1 MLKRRSKEEVKN
13 RRSEMNKNGKKHRAF
28 RLLTILIC
36 ASLTAPTL
44 VNAQDAAAR
53 QKLINQVQRAIDIIH
68 EKHADQLDDETL
80 TASAL
85 QGMLKTLDPHSNY
98 LDRKSFRD
106 FTEKQNSEYYGIGAY
121 VRTINNA
128 TYVVEPFK
136 DSPASRA
143 GLRYGDQIVAVEG
156 KDTSAFRSDQVI
168 PLLLGERGTKVVVT
182 VKRLGTPEPLTTTIT
197 RDGIWRPSIP
207 NYYLIKPSIGYI
219 GLTRSFQATTTLE
232 LRKAMADLREMGAD
246 SFILDLRD
254 NIGGYLDQAI
264 SVADHFLQKGQ
275 TIVSVRGRSGR
286 NRDRSAVAENG
297 ATENFPLIV
306 MINQSSASASEIVAG
321 AIQDHD
327 RGLIVGET
335 SFGKGLVQNIFPL
348 SNGGALFLTIAHY
361 YTPSGR
367 LIQRD
372 YSKGS
377 LFEYYSRRGADGDA
391 QKSSNPPA
399 EVKKTDLGRP
409 VYGGGGIEPD
419 VKVDGPPPI
428 TPVQGRLYH
437 AVDLFVRELVSGQ
450 IENYRQF
457 KLDGITYD
465 YGLKGN
471 EYIIKDDLV
480 KRYRDYAAKFYK
492 ENPGYYI
499 TTAMIDENLIWQRNR
514 IRQELLL
521 AAYGSD
527 KSEQGMADLDTQLQR
542 AVSEMPK
549 AADIATRSWRRRRSN
564 S

>member
-1 MLKRRSKEEVKN
+1 
-13 RRSEMNKNGKKHRAF
+13 MNKNGMKHPTFMLLAF
-28 RLLTILIC
+28 LIC
-36 ASLTAPTL
+36 ALLTAPIL
-44 VNAQDAAAR
+44 VNAQEEAAK
-53 QKLINQVQRAIDIIH
+53 QKLISQVQRAIDIIRENH
-68 EKHADQLDDETL
+68 VDQPDGETL
-80 TASAL
+80 TASSL
-85 QGMLKTLDPHSNY
+85 EGMLKALDPHSDY
-98 LDRKSFRD
+98 LDRKSYQEFS
-106 FTEKQNSEYYGIGAY
+106 EKQNSEYYGIGAY

-143 GLRYGDQIVAVEG
+143 GLRYGDHIVAVDA
-156 KDTSAFRSDQVI
+156 KDTSALRSDQVT

-182 VKRLGTPEPLTTTIT
+182 VKRLGFTEPLTMTIT

-207 NYYLIKPSIGYI
+207 NYYLIKPNIGYI
-219 GLTRSFQATTTLE
+219 GLTRYFQATTTQE
-232 LRKAMADLREMGAD
+232 LRKAMADLREMGAN
-246 SFILDLRD
+246 SFILDLRG
-254 NIGGYLDQAI
+254 NTGGYLEQAI
-264 SVADHFLQKGQ
+264 RVSDQFLQRGQ
-275 TIVSVRGRSGR
+275 TIVSVRERSGR
-286 NRDRSAVAENG
+286 NHDRTFVAENG
-297 ATENFPLIV
+297 TTENFPLIV
-306 MINQSSASASEIVAG
+306 MINRFSASASEIVAG

-377 LFEYYSRRGADGDA
+377 LFEYYSRRGDDGA
-391 QKSSNPPA
+391 TQQSSNPGA
-399 EVKKTDLGRP
+399 DVKKTDLGRS
-409 VYGGGGIEPD
+409 VYSGGGIEPD
-419 VKVDGPPPI
+419 VKLDRPPALTPI
-428 TPVQGRLYH
+428 QLRLYH
-437 AVDLFVRELVSGQ
+437 AVDLFVRKLVSGQ
-450 IENYRQF
+450 VEHYQRF
-457 KLDGITYD
+457 KLDGITYG
-465 YGLKGN
+465 YKMKGN
-471 EYIIKDDLV
+471 EYIISDDLL
-480 KRYRDYAAKFYK
+480 KRYRDYAVNFYK

-499 TTAMIDENLIWQRNR
+499 TTAMIDENLVWQRNR

-527 KSEQGMADLDTQLQR
+527 KSEQGMADLDAQLQH

-549 AADIATRSWRRRRSN
+549 AADIAIRFWRRRRSN

>member
-1 MLKRRSKEEVKN
+1 
-13 RRSEMNKNGKKHRAF
+13 MNKNGKKHRAYT
-28 RLLTILIC
+28 LLAILIC
-36 ASLTAPTL
+36 ALFTAPPL
-44 VNAQDAAAR
+44 VNAQEAAAR
-53 QKLINQVQRAIDIIH
+53 QKLISQVQRAIDIIR
-68 EKHADQLDDETL
+68 EKHVDQPDEETL
-80 TASAL
+80 TASSL
-85 QGMLKTLDPHSNY
+85 EGMLKSLDPHSDY
-98 LDRKSFRD
+98 LDRKTFQE
-106 FTEKQNSEYYGIGAY
+106 FNEKQNSEYYGIGAW
-121 VRTINNA
+121 VRTINNG
-128 TYVVEPFK
+128 TYVIEPFK

-143 GLRYGDQIVAVEG
+143 GLRYGDHIVAVDG
-156 KDTSAFRSDQVI
+156 KDTSAFRNDKVI
-168 PLLLGERGTKVVVT
+168 PLLLGERGTKVEVT
-182 VKRLGTPEPLTTTIT
+182 VKRLGNPEPLTTTIT

-207 NYYLIKPSIGYI
+207 NYYLIKPDIGYI
-219 GLTRSFQATTTLE
+219 GLTRSFQSTTTLE
-232 LRKAMADLREMGAD
+232 LRKAMADLREMGAE
-246 SFILDLRD
+246 SFILDLRE
-254 NIGGYLDQAI
+254 NTGGYLEQAI
-264 SVADHFLQKGQ
+264 RVADQFLQRGQ

-286 NRDRSAVAENG
+286 NNDRTAIAENG

-377 LFEYYSRRGADGDA
+377 LFEYYFRRGTDGAA

-399 EVKKTDLGRP
+399 EVKKTDLGRS

-419 VKVDGPPPI
+419 VKVDGPPPV

-437 AVDLFVRELVSGQ
+437 AVDFFVRELVSGQ
-450 IENYRQF
+450 IEQYRQF

-465 YGLKGN
+465 YKMKGN
-471 EYIIKDDLV
+471 EYVINDDLM
-480 KRYRDYAAKFYK
+480 KRYRDYAVNFYK
-492 ENPGYYI
+492 QNPGYYI
-499 TTAMIDENLIWQRNR
+499 TTAMIDENLVWQRNR
-514 IRQELLL
+514 IRQELLT

-527 KSEQGMADLDTQLQR
+527 KAEQGMADLDGQLKR
-542 AVSEMPK
+542 AITEMPK
-549 AADIATRSWRRRRSN
+549 AADIAARSWRRRRSN

>member
-1 MLKRRSKEEVKN
+1 
-13 RRSEMNKNGKKHRAF
+13 MNKNGKKYRAF
-28 RLLTILIC
+28 TLLAILIC
-36 ASLTAPTL
+36 ALFTAPPL
-44 VNAQDAAAR
+44 VNAQDAAAK
-53 QKLINQVQRAIDIIH
+53 QKLISQVQRAIDIIR
-68 EKHADQLDDETL
+68 EKHVDQPDEETL
-80 TASAL
+80 TASSL
-85 QGMLKTLDPHSNY
+85 EGMLKSLDPHSDY
-98 LDRKSFRD
+98 LDQKAFQE
-106 FTEKQNSEYYGIGAY
+106 FNEKQNSEYYGIGAG

-128 TYVVEPFK
+128 TYVIEPFK

-143 GLRYGDQIVAVEG
+143 GLRYGDHIVAVDG
-156 KDTSAFRSDQVI
+156 KDTSAFRNEKVI
-168 PLLLGERGTKVVVT
+168 PLLLGDRGTKVVVT
-182 VKRLGTPEPLTTTIT
+182 VKRLGNPEPLTTTIT

-207 NYYLIKPSIGYI
+207 KYFLIKPDIGYI
-219 GLTRSFQATTTLE
+219 GLTRYFQSTTILE
-232 LRKAMADLREMGAD
+232 LRKAMADLREMGAE

-254 NIGGYLDQAI
+254 NTGGYLEQAI
-264 SVADHFLQKGQ
+264 RVADQFLQRGQ

-286 NRDRSAVAENG
+286 NNDRTAIAENG

-377 LFEYYSRRGADGDA
+377 LFEYYFRRGTDGDA
-391 QKSSNPPA
+391 QKSANPAA
-399 EVKKTDLGRP
+399 EVKKTDLGRS

-437 AVDLFVRELVSGQ
+437 AVDLFVRELVSGE
-450 IENYRQF
+450 IEQYRQF

-465 YGLKGN
+465 YKMKGN
-471 EYIIKDDLV
+471 EYVINDDLM
-480 KRYRDYAAKFYK
+480 KRYRDYAVNFYRG
-492 ENPGYYI
+492 NPGYYI
-499 TTAMIDENLIWQRNR
+499 TTAMIDENMVWQRNR
-514 IRQELLL
+514 IRQELLT

-527 KSEQGMADLDTQLQR
+527 KAEQGMSDLDGQLKR
-542 AVSEMPK
+542 AITEMPK
-549 AADIATRSWRRRRSN
+549 AADIAARSWRRRRSN

>member
-1 MLKRRSKEEVKN
+1 
-13 RRSEMNKNGKKHRAF
+13 MNKNGKKHRAF

>member
-1 MLKRRSKEEVKN
+1 
-13 RRSEMNKNGKKHRAF
+13 MNKNGKKYRAF
-28 RLLTILIC
+28 MLLVVLIC

-53 QKLINQVQRAIDIIH
+53 QKLLGQVQKAIDIIR
-68 EKHADQLDDETL
+68 EKHVNQPDDETL
-80 TASAL
+80 TASSL
-85 QGMLKTLDPHSNY
+85 QGMLKALDPHSEY
-98 LDRKSFRD
+98 LDQKTFRE
-106 FTEKQNSEYYGIGAY
+106 FMEKQNSEYYGIGAG
-121 VRTINNA
+121 VRTINNG

-143 GLRYGDQIVAVEG
+143 GLRYGDHIVAVDG
-156 KDTSAFRSDQVI
+156 KDTSALRSDLVT

-182 VKRLGTPEPLTTTIT
+182 VKRSGISEPLTTTIT

-207 NYYLIKPSIGYI
+207 NYYLIKPNIGYI
-219 GLTRSFQATTTLE
+219 GLIRSFQATTTDELE
-232 LRKAMADLREMGAD
+232 KALADLREMGAD

-254 NIGGYLDQAI
+254 NTGGYLDQAI
-264 SVADHFLQKGQ
+264 RVADQFLQRGQ

-286 NRDRSAVAENG
+286 HRDRTAVAENG
-297 ATENFPLIV
+297 TTENFPLIV
-306 MINQSSASASEIVAG
+306 MINRFSASASEIVAG

-335 SFGKGLVQNIFPL
+335 SFGKGLVQNIFRL
-348 SNGGALFLTIAHY
+348 SNGGAIFLTIAQY

-377 LFEYYSRRGADGDA
+377 LFEYYTKRGVDGA
-391 QKSSNPPA
+391 RQKSSNPPA
-399 EVKKTDLGRP
+399 DVKKTDLGRS

-419 VKVDGPPPI
+419 TKVDSPPPV
-428 TPVQGRLYH
+428 TPVQDRLYH

-450 IENYRQF
+450 VERYQQF

-465 YGLKGN
+465 YKMKGN
-471 EYIIKDDLV
+471 EYIFNDDLL
-480 KRYRDYAAKFYK
+480 KRYRDYAVNFYK
-492 ENPGYYI
+492 ENPGYFI
-499 TTAMIDENLIWQRNR
+499 TTAMIDENLVWQRNR
-514 IRQELLL
+514 IRRELLL

-527 KSEQGMADLDTQLQR
+527 KAQQGTADLDTQLQR
-542 AVSEMPK
+542 AISEMPK
-549 AADIATRSWRRRRSN
+549 AADIVIRSLRRRPI
-564 S
+564 